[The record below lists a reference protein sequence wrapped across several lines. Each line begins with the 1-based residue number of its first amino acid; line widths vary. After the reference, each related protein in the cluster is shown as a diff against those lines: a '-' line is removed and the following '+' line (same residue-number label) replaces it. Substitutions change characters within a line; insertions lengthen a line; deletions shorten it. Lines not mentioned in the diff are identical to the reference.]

1 MSPTAVNRLFT
12 AMHLVVYDE
21 SLPTFHSTNGMIS
34 VDHGLEHH
42 SVQNSLVREAF
53 RFAIFL
59 GLPDGEDENSSERAN
74 SPEKAPR

>member
-1 MSPTAVNRLFT
+1 
-12 AMHLVVYDE
+12 MHDVLCDS
-21 SLPTFHSTNGMIS
+21 SLPTFHSANCVIS
-34 VDHGLEHH
+34 VDHRLEHH

-59 GLPDGEDENSSERAN
+59 RLPDGEDENSGKRPN